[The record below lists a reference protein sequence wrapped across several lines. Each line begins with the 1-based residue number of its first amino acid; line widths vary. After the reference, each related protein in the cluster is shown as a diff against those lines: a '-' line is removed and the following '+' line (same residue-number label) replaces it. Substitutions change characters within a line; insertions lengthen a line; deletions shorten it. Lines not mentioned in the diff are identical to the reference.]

1 MTESFVLPETEESE
15 NAPCTNT
22 PLAARGFDSLKE
34 STGVEYARAR
44 TVPSHPTRGIT
55 LRNAPRRNP
64 TCATVSPHRAPRT
77 CGPARR
83 RDGSSRQAR
92 AKPKRSR
99 IDGNRRES
107 SVPMR
112 GQPPGKNRLQQIHDP
127 HRSNIRLGGIG
138 IVPRDGLKILSQQG
152 QTYL

>member
-22 PLAARGFDSLKE
+22 PLATRGFDSLKE

-92 AKPKRSR
+92 AEPRASR
-99 IDGNRRES
+99 IDRNRQES
-107 SVPMR
+107 SVSARGHPARGITLRNVSTLSNRDPME
-112 GQPPGKNRLQQIHDP
+112 
-127 HRSNIRLGGIG
+127 
-138 IVPRDGLKILSQQG
+138 KIFPLAHV
-152 QTYL
+152 LRFVIC